1 MEENIQQL
9 IDKVPELVA
18 TYGMK
23 ILLAIAVYIIGKIL
37 VKWIA
42 NMLGKGMAHRGVD
55 PTVAGFTKNIAY
67 YAMFTVVI
75 VAALGQLGVQTAS
88 FVAIIGAAGLAIGF
102 ALQGSLANFAA
113 GVLLILFRPF
123 KAGDYVEAG
132 GTAGVVKDVS
142 IFTTTLMSPDN
153 VTIIVANGS
162 IFSGNIHN
170 YSTASERRVDLVIGV
185 SYSSNIDQVKKEL
198 QSVVEADERVL
209 KDKPITIGVLELA
222 DSSVN
227 FVVRPWVATGDYW
240 PTKFALMENIKK
252 RFDEVG
258 IEIPFPQMDVHFD
271 KDEAKA
277 A

>member
-1 MEENIQQL
+1 MEENIREM
-9 IDKVPELVA
+9 IDQAPEFIA
-18 TYGMK
+18 TYGLK
-23 ILLAIAVYIIGKIL
+23 IIMAILVYYIGKYAAHWISGFLGRTMSKRGIDSTVSNFIKNL
-37 VKWIA
+37 VYY
-42 NMLGKGMAHRGVD
+42 GMY
-55 PTVAGFTKNIAY
+55 TI
-67 YAMFTVVI
+67 VI

-123 KAGDYVEAG
+123 KAGDYIEAG

-170 YSTASERRVDLVIGV
+170 YSTAPDRRVDLVVGV
-185 SYSSNIDQVKKEL
+185 SYSADLDKVKSEL
-198 QSVVEADERVL
+198 QSLVEADERIL
-209 KDKPITIGVLELA
+209 KDKAVTIAVAELA

-227 FVVRPWVATGDYW
+227 LVVRPWVASSNYW
-240 PTKFALMENIKK
+240 PVKFDLTEKIKK

-258 IEIPFPQMDVHFD
+258 IEIPFPQMDVHLD
-271 KDEAKA
+271 KPEAA
-277 A
+277 

>member
-1 MEENIQQL
+1 MEENIQTMMN
-9 IDKVPELVA
+9 KAPEFIA
-18 TYGMK
+18 TYGLK
-23 ILLAIAVYIIGKIL
+23 IVLAILVFYVGKA
-37 VKWIA
+37 IA
-42 NMLGKGMAHRGVD
+42 RALSNFLGKTMSGRGID
-55 PTVAGFTKNIAY
+55 LTVSNFIKNLAY
-67 YAMFTVVI
+67 YGMFTMVV

-88 FVAIIGAAGLAIGF
+88 FVAIIGAAGLAVGF

-123 KAGDYVEAG
+123 KAGDYIQAG

-170 YSTASERRVDLVIGV
+170 FSTAAERRVDLVVGV
-185 SYSSNIDQVKKEL
+185 SYGADLDLVKKEL
-198 QSVVEADERVL
+198 KALTDADERIL
-209 KDKPITIGVLELA
+209 KDKDVTIAVSELA

-227 FVVRPWVATGDYW
+227 LVVRPWVASADYW
-240 PTKFALMENIKK
+240 GVKFDLTENIKK

-258 IEIPFPQMDVHFD
+258 IEIPFPQMDVHME
-271 KDEAKA
+271 KVA
-277 A
+277 